1 MSVLWSI
8 LVTCLVIL
16 RTDTKNHRLNHKLY
30 HLLYNQGLIPL
41 TPNVDIIVFLS
52 FSSHICCL
60 TSVTTTILNLSIF
73 DLKTKSC
80 FETSFYFVSN
90 WGFSINVICDLWF
103 FICVLK
109 VFKHIKNRGN
119 SKMDGYMPITH
130 IQHLSRSSNSFMSY
144 LIWISLILLVEGL
157 ERPFKYDSDKI
168 TKKSQLISE
177 YVIQGFKYTIFPCPG
192 PCSVK

>member
-1 MSVLWSI
+1 MINFSYV
-8 LVTCLVIL
+8 VGYF
-16 RTDTKNHRLNHKLY
+16 KNWHKESQIKPQAVSFALQSGADPTY
-30 HLLYNQGLIPL
+30 PKCWHYSFSQFFQQHLLPHKCNDHYLEPEHLRSENKIMLW
-41 TPNVDIIVFLS
+41 N
-52 FSSHICCL
+52 H
-60 TSVTTTILNLSIF
+60 
-73 DLKTKSC
+73 
-80 FETSFYFVSN
+80 SFYFVSN

-130 IQHLSRSSNSFMSY
+130 IQHLSRFSNSFMSY
-144 LIWISLILLVEGL
+144 LIWISSILLVEGL

-168 TKKSQLISE
+168 TKKSQLIYE
-177 YVIQGFKYTIFPCPG
+177 CVIQGFKYTIFPCPG